1 MLSRTPATS
10 VFTSDLRHALT
21 GHGRCVESP
30 PPAVP
35 ATTAQVE
42 NQWGRRT
49 WSAWHAPC
57 TARGFMRTELVCL
70 ALPALVATACATDD
84 PALSLAVTMDPTCGE
99 VIGDLVIA
107 EAGCAVDIELTVTG
121 ISDRDEWQLFGQ
133 LPDQA
138 SAATLDI
145 PARGPIAL
153 SWIPEP
159 LDSWRGSAGVIRFD
173 VVAAGAELRDPEET
187 ADIARL
193 STRVIDP
200 AGAPAAYIRDVWWTV
215 VGSMGEPPN
224 DLRCGD
230 TLAVNCALGG
240 DLDAVGPVAAVVF
253 DVDLL
258 GADHLADLTLGA
270 DPAIGN
276 HWTRTWSPGCGHDP
290 GGLGGDDLVFH
301 AYLFDRSGLLLDDMR
316 SVEINGPTQW

>member
-1 MLSRTPATS
+1 
-10 VFTSDLRHALT
+10 
-21 GHGRCVESP
+21 
-30 PPAVP
+30 
-35 ATTAQVE
+35 
-42 NQWGRRT
+42 
-49 WSAWHAPC
+49 
-57 TARGFMRTELVCL
+57 MRTELVCL
-70 ALPALVATACATDD
+70 TLPALVATACATDD

-133 LPDQA
+133 LPGQA

-159 LDSWRGSAGVIRFD
+159 LDSWRASAGDIRFD

-187 ADIARL
+187 ADIVSL

-200 AGAPAAYIRDVWWTV
+200 ARAPAAYIRDVWWTV
-215 VGSMGEPPN
+215 TGSVDEPPT

-240 DLDAVGPVAAVVF
+240 DLDEVGAVAAVVF
-253 DVDLL
+253 DVDFL
-258 GADHLADLTLGA
+258 GSDHLADLTLGA
-270 DPAIGN
+270 EPAVGN
-276 HWTRTWSPGCGHDP
+276 HWTMSWRPGCGSNDS

-301 AYLFDRSGLLLDDMR
+301 AYLFDRSGLPLDEMR